1 MSPLL
6 CLVQI
11 ILRPSGDDILLV
23 FQIVLKDLDKIQHL
37 RLAVHKRQHDD
48 TECILQLRMHIQPV
62 QDNIRIGI
70 LSDIN

>member
-23 FQIVLKDLDKIQHL
+23 FQIILKDLDKVQHL
-37 RLAVHKRQHDD
+37 WLAVHQCQHDD
-48 TECILQLRMHIQPV
+48 AERILQLRMHIQPV